1 MSGKQSKLEIEKA
14 IKGIRDDLDELE
26 TIKERITT
34 RLDSLQALYT
44 ENMEGSFTRVNMSI
58 GKPIR
63 FYPEL
68 DIVLLKEVVAVN
80 PCHLQGAKTHRK
92 WETIL
97 SNVNSTLHNKKVS
110 LRACKDRMKT
120 LLKAHRQA
128 EMMSLKASGTDEE
141 YKERDQLLTEVDE
154 LCAEAS
160 RETEEERQRKA
171 DDENKQGCKI
181 REAATKGMRPQKRQ
195 GDNIELKQPKKSR
208 ASFSELLEVLKER
221 NTKESELKTEQLRL
235 ERENFKLDKRGRRQ
249 RMEHEAATLELIQE
263 TDGETGWSILVIN
276 PQYELCHLW
285 TSLWVWLV
293 KDFLSFQNIRL
304 NVLSTIQIQIG
315 VG

>member
-1 MSGKQSKLEIEKA
+1 MSGKHSKLEIEKA
-14 IKGIRDDLDELE
+14 ITGIRDDLDELE

-58 GKPIR
+58 AKPIR

-97 SNVNSTLHNKKVS
+97 SNVNSTLLNKKVS

-171 DDENKQGCKI
+171 DDENKGKQGGKI
-181 REAATKGMRPQKRQ
+181 REAATKGMRPQKRRQ
-195 GDNIELKQPKKSR
+195 HRVETAQKISCKLFRVVRS
-208 ASFSELLEVLKER
+208 
-221 NTKESELKTEQLRL
+221 TEG
-235 ERENFKLDKRGRRQ
+235 E
-249 RMEHEAATLELIQE
+249 EH
-263 TDGETGWSILVIN
+263 
-276 PQYELCHLW
+276 
-285 TSLWVWLV
+285 
-293 KDFLSFQNIRL
+293 
-304 NVLSTIQIQIG
+304 
-315 VG
+315 